1 MVKIFLVDIDVKK
14 KRKKCL
20 CVNMLRF
27 EMFLDWIVFK
37 VDRIVFCLWIV
48 IIEEVID
55 LCFI

>member
-37 VDRIVFCLWIV
+37 VD
-48 IIEEVID
+48 
-55 LCFI
+55 